1 MKVVASAPEGL
12 EKSLAEEI
20 SNLGGFNINTYKR
33 FINFECDFETFYR
46 VHFYSRLAFR
56 FYREIASFNCYDK
69 QSLYAGVR
77 DSFDW
82 LNWLH
87 FDKTFN
93 VQVTGRTSSLSH
105 THFTAL
111 EVKNSIT
118 DLQQAVWNKRS
129 NISLANPDFI
139 IHLHLNNNKAILSL
153 QSSVESLHKR
163 GYRPAIGNAPLK
175 ENLASGLINMTKW
188 NGKVPLIDFMCGSGT
203 FLIEAVNQFLGVPI
217 NIDQVYLFENWLDF
231 RQDIYLNE
239 KNKAKNKIINYE
251 KLPTIIGCEIN
262 KKVFEQ
268 ANVNISLAGLENYI
282 ELINNDFLALQLS
295 CSPGIIICNPPYGKK
310 LGDENELICLYE
322 QMGIFLKNNF
332 SGWEFWLLSGN
343 PKLTKYL
350 KMKSSLKIPVSNGGI
365 DCRWI
370 KYLIRLFNFCLKR
383 PLLSCLNL
391 LMFEEDKVLWLI
403 FLQASNLSLQE
414 INR

>member
-1 MKVVASAPEGL
+1 MNVVASSPEGL

-69 QSLYAGVR
+69 QSLYEGVR

-129 NISLANPDFI
+129 NISLDNPDFI

-163 GYRPAIGNAPLK
+163 GYRPAVGNAPLK
-175 ENLASGLINMTKW
+175 ENLASGLINMTQW

-231 RQDIYLNE
+231 RKDIYLNE

-268 ANVNISLAGLENYI
+268 AKVNISLARLENYI
-282 ELINNDFLALQLS
+282 ELINNDFLELQLK
-295 CSPGIIICNPPYGKK
+295 CTPGIILCNPPYGKK

-370 KYLIRLFNFCLKR
+370 KYLIR
-383 PLLSCLNL
+383 
-391 LMFEEDKVLWLI
+391 
-403 FLQASNLSLQE
+403 
-414 INR
+414 

>member
-1 MKVVASAPEGL
+1 MNVVASSPEGL

-175 ENLASGLINMTKW
+175 ENLASGLINMTQW

-203 FLIEAVNQFLGVPI
+203 FLIEAVNQYLGVPI

-231 RQDIYLNE
+231 RKDIYLNE

-295 CSPGIIICNPPYGKK
+295 CTPGIIICNPPYGKK

-365 DCRWI
+365 NCRWI
-370 KYLIRLFNFCLKR
+370 KYLIR
-383 PLLSCLNL
+383 
-391 LMFEEDKVLWLI
+391 
-403 FLQASNLSLQE
+403 
-414 INR
+414 

>member
-1 MKVVASAPEGL
+1 MNVVASSPEGL

-69 QSLYAGVR
+69 QSLYEGVR

-129 NISLANPDFI
+129 NISLDNPDFI

-163 GYRPAIGNAPLK
+163 GYRPAVGNAPLK
-175 ENLASGLINMTKW
+175 ENLASGLINMTQW

-231 RQDIYLNE
+231 RKDIYLNE

-282 ELINNDFLALQLS
+282 ELINNDFLELQLK
-295 CSPGIIICNPPYGKK
+295 CTPGIIICNPPYGKK

-370 KYLIRLFNFCLKR
+370 KYLIR
-383 PLLSCLNL
+383 
-391 LMFEEDKVLWLI
+391 
-403 FLQASNLSLQE
+403 
-414 INR
+414 

>member
-1 MKVVASAPEGL
+1 MNVVASSPEGL

-153 QSSVESLHKR
+153 QSSIESLHKR

-175 ENLASGLINMTKW
+175 ENLASGLINMTQW

-231 RQDIYLNE
+231 RKDIYLNE

-295 CSPGIIICNPPYGKK
+295 CTPGIIICNPPYGKK
-310 LGDENELICLYE
+310 LGDENELIYLYE

-370 KYLIRLFNFCLKR
+370 KYLIR
-383 PLLSCLNL
+383 
-391 LMFEEDKVLWLI
+391 
-403 FLQASNLSLQE
+403 
-414 INR
+414 

>member
-1 MKVVASAPEGL
+1 MNVVASSPEGL

-105 THFTAL
+105 THYTAL

-129 NISLANPDFI
+129 NVSLANPDFI

-175 ENLASGLINMTKW
+175 ENLASGLINMTQW

-203 FLIEAVNQFLGVPI
+203 FLIEAVNQYLEVPI

-231 RQDIYLNE
+231 RKDIYLNE

-295 CSPGIIICNPPYGKK
+295 CTPGIIICNPPYGKK
-310 LGDENELICLYE
+310 LGDENELIYLYE

-370 KYLIRLFNFCLKR
+370 KYLIR
-383 PLLSCLNL
+383 
-391 LMFEEDKVLWLI
+391 
-403 FLQASNLSLQE
+403 
-414 INR
+414 

>member
-1 MKVVASAPEGL
+1 MNVVASSPEGL

-129 NISLANPDFI
+129 NISLDNPDFI

-153 QSSVESLHKR
+153 QSSAESLHKR

-175 ENLASGLINMTKW
+175 ENLASGLINMTQW

-231 RQDIYLNE
+231 RKDIYLNE

-295 CSPGIIICNPPYGKK
+295 CTPGIIICNPPYGKK

-322 QMGIFLKNNF
+322 QIGIFLKNNF

-370 KYLIRLFNFCLKR
+370 KYLIR
-383 PLLSCLNL
+383 
-391 LMFEEDKVLWLI
+391 
-403 FLQASNLSLQE
+403 
-414 INR
+414 

>member
-1 MKVVASAPEGL
+1 MNVVASSPEGL

-129 NISLANPDFI
+129 NISLDNPDFI

-175 ENLASGLINMTKW
+175 ENLASGLINMTQW

-203 FLIEAVNQFLGVPI
+203 FLIEAVNQYLGVPI

-231 RQDIYLNE
+231 RKDIYLNE

-251 KLPTIIGCEIN
+251 KLPKIIGCEIN

-295 CSPGIIICNPPYGKK
+295 CTPGIIICNPPYGKK
-310 LGDENELICLYE
+310 LGDENELIYLYE

-370 KYLIRLFNFCLKR
+370 KYLIR
-383 PLLSCLNL
+383 
-391 LMFEEDKVLWLI
+391 
-403 FLQASNLSLQE
+403 
-414 INR
+414 

>member
-1 MKVVASAPEGL
+1 MNVVASSPEGL

-87 FDKTFN
+87 YEKTFN

-129 NISLANPDFI
+129 NISLDNPDFI
-139 IHLHLNNNKAILSL
+139 IHLHLNNNKAIISL
-153 QSSVESLHKR
+153 QSSMESLHKR
-163 GYRPAIGNAPLK
+163 GYRPAVGNAPLK
-175 ENLASGLINMTKW
+175 ENLASGLINMTQW

-231 RQDIYLNE
+231 RKDIYLNE

-295 CSPGIIICNPPYGKK
+295 CTPGIIICNPPYGKK
-310 LGDENELICLYE
+310 LGDENELIYLYE

-370 KYLIRLFNFCLKR
+370 KYLIR
-383 PLLSCLNL
+383 
-391 LMFEEDKVLWLI
+391 
-403 FLQASNLSLQE
+403 
-414 INR
+414 

>member
-1 MKVVASAPEGL
+1 MNVVASSPEGL

-129 NISLANPDFI
+129 NISLDNPDFI

-175 ENLASGLINMTKW
+175 ENLASGLINMTQW

-231 RQDIYLNE
+231 RKDIYLNE

-295 CSPGIIICNPPYGKK
+295 CTPGIIICNPPYGKK

-322 QMGIFLKNNF
+322 QMGIFLKSNF

-370 KYLIRLFNFCLKR
+370 KYLIR
-383 PLLSCLNL
+383 
-391 LMFEEDKVLWLI
+391 
-403 FLQASNLSLQE
+403 
-414 INR
+414 

>member
-1 MKVVASAPEGL
+1 MNVVASSPEGL

-69 QSLYAGVR
+69 QSLYEGVR

-118 DLQQAVWNKRS
+118 DLQQAFWNKRS
-129 NISLANPDFI
+129 NISLDNPDFI

-175 ENLASGLINMTKW
+175 ENLASGLINMTQW

-217 NIDQVYLFENWLDF
+217 NIEKAYLFENWLDF
-231 RQDIYLNE
+231 RKDIYLNE
-239 KNKAKNKIINYE
+239 KNNAKNKIINYE

-268 ANVNISLAGLENYI
+268 ANVNITLAGLENYI
-282 ELINNDFLALQLS
+282 ELLNNDFLALPLS
-295 CSPGIIICNPPYGKK
+295 CTPGIVICNPPYGKK
-310 LGDENELICLYE
+310 LGDEHELICLYE

-343 PKLTKYL
+343 PKLTKHL

-370 KYLIRLFNFCLKR
+370 KYLVR
-383 PLLSCLNL
+383 
-391 LMFEEDKVLWLI
+391 
-403 FLQASNLSLQE
+403 
-414 INR
+414 

>member
-1 MKVVASAPEGL
+1 MNVVASSPEGL

-87 FDKTFN
+87 FEKTFN

-129 NISLANPDFI
+129 NISLDNPDFI

-175 ENLASGLINMTKW
+175 ENLASGLINMTQW

-203 FLIEAVNQFLGVPI
+203 FLIEAVNQYLGVPI

-231 RQDIYLNE
+231 RKDIYLNE

-268 ANVNISLAGLENYI
+268 AHVNISLAGLENYI

-295 CSPGIIICNPPYGKK
+295 CTPGVIICNPPYGKK

-370 KYLIRLFNFCLKR
+370 KYLIR
-383 PLLSCLNL
+383 
-391 LMFEEDKVLWLI
+391 
-403 FLQASNLSLQE
+403 
-414 INR
+414 

>member
-1 MKVVASAPEGL
+1 MNVVASSPEGL

-118 DLQQAVWNKRS
+118 DLQKAVWNKRS
-129 NISLANPDFI
+129 NISLDNPDFI
-139 IHLHLNNNKAILSL
+139 IHLHLNNNQAIISL

-163 GYRPAIGNAPLK
+163 GYRPAVGNAPLK
-175 ENLASGLINMTKW
+175 ENLASGLINMTQW

-203 FLIEAVNQFLGVPI
+203 FLIEAVNQYLGVPI

-231 RQDIYLNE
+231 RKDIYLNE

-295 CSPGIIICNPPYGKK
+295 CTPGIIICNPPYGKK

-370 KYLIRLFNFCLKR
+370 KYLIR
-383 PLLSCLNL
+383 
-391 LMFEEDKVLWLI
+391 
-403 FLQASNLSLQE
+403 
-414 INR
+414 

>member
-1 MKVVASAPEGL
+1 MNVVASSPEGL

-82 LNWLH
+82 LHWLH

-105 THFTAL
+105 THYTAL

-129 NISLANPDFI
+129 NVSLANPDFI

-175 ENLASGLINMTKW
+175 ENLASGLINMTQW

-203 FLIEAVNQFLGVPI
+203 FLIEAVNQYLEVPI

-231 RQDIYLNE
+231 RKDIYLNE

-295 CSPGIIICNPPYGKK
+295 CTPGIIICNPPYGKK
-310 LGDENELICLYE
+310 LGDENELIYLYE

-370 KYLIRLFNFCLKR
+370 KYLIR
-383 PLLSCLNL
+383 
-391 LMFEEDKVLWLI
+391 
-403 FLQASNLSLQE
+403 
-414 INR
+414 

>member
-1 MKVVASAPEGL
+1 MNVVASAPEGL

-129 NISLANPDFI
+129 NISLADPDFI

-153 QSSVESLHKR
+153 QSSVDSLHKR

-175 ENLASGLINMTKW
+175 ENLASGLINMTQW

-203 FLIEAVNQFLGVPI
+203 FLIEAVNQYLEVPI

-231 RQDIYLNE
+231 RKDIYLNE

-295 CSPGIIICNPPYGKK
+295 CTPGIIICNPPYGKK
-310 LGDENELICLYE
+310 LGDENELIYLYE

-370 KYLIRLFNFCLKR
+370 KYLIR
-383 PLLSCLNL
+383 
-391 LMFEEDKVLWLI
+391 
-403 FLQASNLSLQE
+403 
-414 INR
+414 

>member
-1 MKVVASAPEGL
+1 MNVVASSPEGL

-69 QSLYAGVR
+69 QSLYEGVR

-87 FDKTFN
+87 YEKTFN

-129 NISLANPDFI
+129 NISLDNPDFI
-139 IHLHLNNNKAILSL
+139 IHLHLNNNKAIISL

-163 GYRPAIGNAPLK
+163 GYRPAVGNAPLK
-175 ENLASGLINMTKW
+175 ENLASGLINMTQW

-203 FLIEAVNQFLGVPI
+203 FLIEAVNQFLEVPI

-231 RQDIYLNE
+231 RKDIYLNE

-295 CSPGIIICNPPYGKK
+295 CTPGIIICNPPYGKK

-370 KYLIRLFNFCLKR
+370 KYLIR
-383 PLLSCLNL
+383 
-391 LMFEEDKVLWLI
+391 
-403 FLQASNLSLQE
+403 
-414 INR
+414 

>member
-1 MKVVASAPEGL
+1 MNVVASSPEGL

-129 NISLANPDFI
+129 NISLDNPDFI

-175 ENLASGLINMTKW
+175 ENLASGLINMTQW
-188 NGKVPLIDFMCGSGT
+188 NGRVPLIDFMCGSGT

-231 RQDIYLNE
+231 RKDIYLNE

-295 CSPGIIICNPPYGKK
+295 CTPGIIICNPPYGKK
-310 LGDENELICLYE
+310 LGDENELIYLYE

-370 KYLIRLFNFCLKR
+370 KYLIR
-383 PLLSCLNL
+383 
-391 LMFEEDKVLWLI
+391 
-403 FLQASNLSLQE
+403 
-414 INR
+414 

>member
-1 MKVVASAPEGL
+1 MNVVASSPEGL

-20 SNLGGFNINTYKR
+20 SNLGGFNINTFKR
-33 FINFECDFETFYR
+33 FINFECDLETFYR

-129 NISLANPDFI
+129 NISLDNPDFI

-163 GYRPAIGNAPLK
+163 GYRPAIGYAPLK
-175 ENLASGLINMTKW
+175 ENLASGLINMTQW

-239 KNKAKNKIINYE
+239 KNQAKNKIINYE

-268 ANVNISLAGLENYI
+268 ANLNISLAGLENYI
-282 ELINNDFLALQLS
+282 ELINNDFLELQLN
-295 CSPGIIICNPPYGKK
+295 CTPGIIICNPPYGKK
-310 LGDENELICLYE
+310 LGDENELISLYE

-332 SGWEFWLLSGN
+332 SAWEFWLLSGN

-370 KYLIRLFNFCLKR
+370 KYLIR
-383 PLLSCLNL
+383 
-391 LMFEEDKVLWLI
+391 
-403 FLQASNLSLQE
+403 
-414 INR
+414 

>member
-1 MKVVASAPEGL
+1 MNVVASSPEGL

-20 SNLGGFNINTYKR
+20 SNLGGFNINTFKR

-129 NISLANPDFI
+129 NISLDNPDFI

-175 ENLASGLINMTKW
+175 ENLASGLINMTQW

-203 FLIEAVNQFLGVPI
+203 FLIEAVNKLLGVPI

-231 RQDIYLNE
+231 RKDIYLNE

-251 KLPTIIGCEIN
+251 KLPKIIGCEIN

-268 ANVNISLAGLENYI
+268 ANVNLSLAGLENYI
-282 ELINNDFLALQLS
+282 ELINNDFLALKLT
-295 CSPGIIICNPPYGKK
+295 CTPGIIICNPPYGKK

-370 KYLIRLFNFCLKR
+370 KYLIR
-383 PLLSCLNL
+383 
-391 LMFEEDKVLWLI
+391 
-403 FLQASNLSLQE
+403 
-414 INR
+414 

>member
-1 MKVVASAPEGL
+1 MNVVASSPEGL

-87 FDKTFN
+87 YEKTFN

-129 NISLANPDFI
+129 NISLDNPDFI
-139 IHLHLNNNKAILSL
+139 IHLHLNNNKAIISL

-175 ENLASGLINMTKW
+175 ENLASGLINMTQW

-203 FLIEAVNQFLGVPI
+203 FLIEAVNQYLGVPI

-231 RQDIYLNE
+231 RKDIYLNE

-295 CSPGIIICNPPYGKK
+295 CTPGIIICNPPYGKK
-310 LGDENELICLYE
+310 LGDENELIYLYE

-370 KYLIRLFNFCLKR
+370 KYLIR
-383 PLLSCLNL
+383 
-391 LMFEEDKVLWLI
+391 
-403 FLQASNLSLQE
+403 
-414 INR
+414 

>member
-1 MKVVASAPEGL
+1 MNVVASSPEGL

-129 NISLANPDFI
+129 NISLDNPDFI

-175 ENLASGLINMTKW
+175 ENLASGLINMTQW

-231 RQDIYLNE
+231 RKDIYLNE

-282 ELINNDFLALQLS
+282 ELINNDFLKLQLS
-295 CSPGIIICNPPYGKK
+295 CTPGIIICNPPYGKK
-310 LGDENELICLYE
+310 LGDENELIYLYE

-370 KYLIRLFNFCLKR
+370 KYLIR
-383 PLLSCLNL
+383 
-391 LMFEEDKVLWLI
+391 
-403 FLQASNLSLQE
+403 
-414 INR
+414 

>member
-1 MKVVASAPEGL
+1 MNVVASSPEGL

-20 SNLGGFNINTYKR
+20 SNLGGFNINTHKR

-56 FYREIASFNCYDK
+56 FYREIASFNCYDR
-69 QSLYAGVR
+69 QSLYAGIR

-129 NISLANPDFI
+129 NISLDNPDFI
-139 IHLHLNNNKAILSL
+139 IHLHLNNNEAILSL

-175 ENLASGLINMTKW
+175 ENLASGLINMTRW

-231 RQDIYLNE
+231 RKDIYLNE

-251 KLPTIIGCEIN
+251 KLPPIIGCEIN

-268 ANVNISLAGLENYI
+268 ACVNISLAGLENYI
-282 ELINNDFLALQLS
+282 EVINNDFLELKLK
-295 CSPGIIICNPPYGKK
+295 CTPGIIICNPPYGKK

-322 QMGIFLKNNF
+322 QMGIFLKKNF
-332 SGWEFWLLSGN
+332 PGWEFWLLSGN
-343 PKLTKYL
+343 GKLTKYL

-370 KYLIRLFNFCLKR
+370 KYLIR
-383 PLLSCLNL
+383 
-391 LMFEEDKVLWLI
+391 
-403 FLQASNLSLQE
+403 
-414 INR
+414 

>member
-1 MKVVASAPEGL
+1 MNVVASSPEGL

-129 NISLANPDFI
+129 NVSLANPDFI

-175 ENLASGLINMTKW
+175 ENLASGLINMTQW

-231 RQDIYLNE
+231 RKDIYLNE

-251 KLPTIIGCEIN
+251 KLPKIIGCEIN

-268 ANVNISLAGLENYI
+268 ANINISLAGLENYI

-295 CSPGIIICNPPYGKK
+295 YTPGIIICNPPYGKK
-310 LGDENELICLYE
+310 LGDENELIYLYE

-343 PKLTKYL
+343 SKLTKYL

-370 KYLIRLFNFCLKR
+370 KYLIR
-383 PLLSCLNL
+383 
-391 LMFEEDKVLWLI
+391 
-403 FLQASNLSLQE
+403 
-414 INR
+414 

>member
-1 MKVVASAPEGL
+1 MNVVASSPEGL

-93 VQVTGRTSSLSH
+93 VQVSGRTSSLSH

-129 NISLANPDFI
+129 NISLDNPDFI

-175 ENLASGLINMTKW
+175 ENLASGLINMTQW

-231 RQDIYLNE
+231 RKDIYLNE

-251 KLPTIIGCEIN
+251 KLPTILGCEID

-295 CSPGIIICNPPYGKK
+295 CTPGIIICNPPYGKK
-310 LGDENELICLYE
+310 LGDENDLICLYE

-370 KYLIRLFNFCLKR
+370 KYLIR
-383 PLLSCLNL
+383 
-391 LMFEEDKVLWLI
+391 
-403 FLQASNLSLQE
+403 
-414 INR
+414 

>member
-1 MKVVASAPEGL
+1 MNVVASSPEGL

-129 NISLANPDFI
+129 NISLTNPDFI

-175 ENLASGLINMTKW
+175 ENLASGLINMTQW

-231 RQDIYLNE
+231 RKDIYLNE

-295 CSPGIIICNPPYGKK
+295 CTPGKIICNPPYGKK

-370 KYLIRLFNFCLKR
+370 KYLIR
-383 PLLSCLNL
+383 
-391 LMFEEDKVLWLI
+391 
-403 FLQASNLSLQE
+403 
-414 INR
+414 

>member
-1 MKVVASAPEGL
+1 MNVVASSPEGL

-46 VHFYSRLAFR
+46 IHFYSRLAFR

-129 NISLANPDFI
+129 NVSLANPDFI

-175 ENLASGLINMTKW
+175 ENLASGLINMTQW

-203 FLIEAVNQFLGVPI
+203 FLIEAVNQYLGVPI

-231 RQDIYLNE
+231 RKDIYLNE
-239 KNKAKNKIINYE
+239 KNKAKNKILNYE

-295 CSPGIIICNPPYGKK
+295 CTPGIIICNPPYGKK
-310 LGDENELICLYE
+310 LGDENELIYLYE

-370 KYLIRLFNFCLKR
+370 KYLIR
-383 PLLSCLNL
+383 
-391 LMFEEDKVLWLI
+391 
-403 FLQASNLSLQE
+403 
-414 INR
+414 

>member
-1 MKVVASAPEGL
+1 MNIVASTPGGL

-20 SNLGGFNINTYKR
+20 SNLGGFNVNTHKR
-33 FINFECDFETFYR
+33 FISFECDFETFYR

-69 QSLYAGVR
+69 QSLYEGVR

-87 FDKTFN
+87 FKKTFN

-129 NISLANPDFI
+129 SISLDDPDFI
-139 IHLHLNNNKAILSL
+139 IHLHLNNNRAIISL

-163 GYRPAIGNAPLK
+163 GYRPAVGNAPLK

-203 FLIEAVNQFLGVPI
+203 FLIEAVNQFLEVPI
-217 NIDQVYLFENWLDF
+217 NIDQEYLFENWLDF
-231 RQDIYLNE
+231 SKDIYLNE
-239 KNKAKNKIINYE
+239 KNKAKNKIINYK
-251 KLPTIIGCEIN
+251 KLPKIIGCEIN
-262 KKVFEQ
+262 RKVFEQ
-268 ANVNISLAGLENYI
+268 ANTNISLAGLKNYI
-282 ELINNDFLALQLS
+282 ELINNDFLELQLK
-295 CSPGIIICNPPYGKK
+295 CMPGIIICNPPYGKK

-322 QMGIFLKNNF
+322 KMGIFLKNSF

-370 KYLIRLFNFCLKR
+370 KYLIR
-383 PLLSCLNL
+383 
-391 LMFEEDKVLWLI
+391 
-403 FLQASNLSLQE
+403 
-414 INR
+414 